1 MTKLLISLTKKK
13 SNDLRSNLSIMSGV
27 VGIICNVLLCLIKF
41 AIGTISGSLSITADE
56 FNNLSDAASNIV
68 TIVGTKIAKKPIDKD
83 HPFGHGRVEYIS
95 ALVVAFMI
103 FLMGFELAKT
113 SVDKILHP
121 VELKFSLVYVIIILI
136 AILVK
141 FWMAY
146 FNTKLYKMTDN
157 INLKAVAQDSLNDCI
172 STFAAV
178 VSLIICHFFNIIW
191 VDGVVGL
198 FVSLFILYSGVGIVK
213 EIMNPLLG
221 QPPEEELVNGIKDIM
236 LSEELII
243 GVHDLIVHDYGPSRI
258 IASAHAEVPS
268 NVDVMK
274 LHDIIDVVEQRIRDE
289 LNIIICIHMDPIVVD
304 DEEVQ
309 YYKDLTQR
317 LLNSYNSEYS
327 FHDFRVVKGETHTNL
342 IFDVVVP
349 IDKNYNKNEIID
361 GITNA
366 FKQENEKL
374 CLVLTIEHSYTY

>member
-13 SNDLRSNLSIMSGV
+13 TKDLRSNLSIMSGV
-27 VGIICNVLLCLIKF
+27 VGIICNILLCLIKF
-41 AIGTISGSLSITADE
+41 AIGTISGSLSITADA

-68 TIVGTKIAKKPIDKD
+68 TIVGTKIAKKPIDRD

-121 VELKFSLVYVIIILI
+121 AELKFSLVYVLIIAI

-178 VSLIICHFFNIIW
+178 VSLVICHFFNIIW
-191 VDGVVGL
+191 IDGVVGL

-221 QPPEEELVNGIKDIM
+221 QPPEEELVNGIKNIM

-289 LNIIICIHMDPIVVD
+289 LNIIICIHMDPVVVD

-327 FHDFRVVKGETHTNL
+327 FHDFRVVRGETHTNL

-361 GITNA
+361 GITNV
-366 FKQENEKL
+366 FKQEDEKL